1 MSFGVVEIRAFC
13 LFSRGSRGAYK
24 KKYRRQRLG
33 WGMAGAACPCVSCNG
48 GEEGIRERN
57 SLFQQDVLDGEV
69 SLGNINGAIIFTFVL
84 YKYRTYT
91 GSRRVAL
98 L

>member
-1 MSFGVVEIRAFC
+1 MWGGKRNK
-13 LFSRGSRGAYK
+13 RGGD
-24 KKYRRQRLG
+24 
-33 WGMAGAACPCVSCNG
+33 
-48 GEEGIRERN
+48 
-57 SLFQQDVLDGEV
+57 SLFQQDVIDGEV

-91 GSRRVAL
+91 GSRQVAL